1 MRVASRLFKCWEG
14 LSGLVCKIVYV
25 QDVSSG
31 WYNMYNRSVH
41 PVRTQMIQLEL
52 TTIKMT
58 GESHDKTYVSL
69 AAMQAWL

>member
-1 MRVASRLFKCWEG
+1 
-14 LSGLVCKIVYV
+14 
-25 QDVSSG
+25 
-31 WYNMYNRSVH
+31 MYQAIGATCINRSIH